1 MTERPNHNT
10 VAGKRYLALRAL
22 ARSAGRP
29 TAELLQLYVLEGFL
43 ARLERSGQ
51 RERLV
56 LKGGALLSAFDLRR
70 PTRDIDF
77 LALSTP
83 NDAAAVRSLVV
94 GIANEALNDGLSF
107 NLEDVS
113 TETIRE
119 GDAYTG
125 VRTSIR
131 ATLATARLHFHV
143 DVNVGDP
150 IWPGSQRVFVPRLLS
165 GEAIELEGYPLA
177 MVLAEKVVT
186 AIQRGEANTRWRDFA
201 DVLLIAAKHPV
212 AGADFH
218 SALTRVASFCRTPPP
233 A

>member
-1 MTERPNHNT
+1 M
-10 VAGKRYLALRAL
+10 
-22 ARSAGRP
+22 
-29 TAELLQLYVLEGFL
+29 
-43 ARLERSGQ
+43 
-51 RERLV
+51 
-56 LKGGALLSAFDLRR
+56 
-70 PTRDIDF
+70 
-77 LALSTP
+77 
-83 NDAAAVRSLVV
+83 
-94 GIANEALNDGLSF
+94 
-107 NLEDVS
+107 S

-218 SALTRVASFCRTPPP
+218 SALTRVASFRRTPLRPLADSMSGFDARADRQWQLWRRKHGLVERVPRALADVAKAVSAFADQAISGAVAERRWAP
-233 A
+233 ADGAWIPIARS